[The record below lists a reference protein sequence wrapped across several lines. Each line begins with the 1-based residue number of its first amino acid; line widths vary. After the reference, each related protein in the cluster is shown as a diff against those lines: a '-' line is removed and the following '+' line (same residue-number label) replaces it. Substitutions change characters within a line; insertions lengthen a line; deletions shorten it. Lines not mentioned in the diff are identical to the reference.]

1 MIMDDFGQIKDEGL
15 TRRQLKAL
23 PALVESPTIEAA
35 ASACGISA
43 STLRRWL
50 TTSDN
55 FRAAVSKAQN
65 QILEETFRRIA
76 SRSYLAADA
85 IERGVQST
93 DERLASRVAL
103 GWLALARRTRQ
114 DVKLE
119 ELERAIEQLKSALA
133 EQERK
138 ENG

>member
-1 MIMDDFGQIKDEGL
+1 MNDFGQVKDEGL
-15 TRRQLKAL
+15 TRRQFKAL
-23 PALVESPTIEAA
+23 PALVEYPTIEAA

-50 TTSDN
+50 TTSEA
-55 FRAAVSKAQN
+55 FRAAVTKAQN
-65 QILEETFRRIA
+65 QILDEVFRRVA
-76 SRSYLAADA
+76 SRSYLAAEA
-85 IERGVQST
+85 IERGVKNP
-93 DERLASRVAL
+93 DDRLASRVGL

-114 DVKLE
+114 DIKLE

>member
-1 MIMDDFGQIKDEGL
+1 MSEFEQVKDEGL

-50 TTSDN
+50 TTSEA
-55 FRAAVSKAQN
+55 FRAAVTKAQN
-65 QILEETFRRIA
+65 QILEEVFRRIA
-76 SRSYLAADA
+76 SRSHLAADA
-85 IERGVQST
+85 IERGVQSQ

-119 ELERAIEQLKSALA
+119 ELERAIEQLKTALA
-133 EQERK
+133 EQEKRSDA
-138 ENG
+138 